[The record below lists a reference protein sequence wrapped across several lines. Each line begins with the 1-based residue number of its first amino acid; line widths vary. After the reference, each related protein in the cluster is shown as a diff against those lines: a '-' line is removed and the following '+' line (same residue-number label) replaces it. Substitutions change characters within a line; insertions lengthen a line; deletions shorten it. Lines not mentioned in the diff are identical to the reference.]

1 MNLQEL
7 KREIPYKY
15 KPQAIKFGKATM
27 VAYVDARDVQD
38 LLDEVVGPEN
48 WAVEYKVINDNMFAG
63 LSIKTTQKVKN
74 IVDGKHEEYESTEW
88 VTKWDCGTESNVEKE
103 KGEASDAFKR
113 AAVQWGVG
121 RFLYRLG
128 IVELKTAMYKDK
140 EKPATD
146 DGKILWNNEE
156 ISEYIRNRKES
167 KEKPKPKAGLTLNE
181 GLNPQQKY
189 ATPAKEP
196 TYSKG
201 ASSEDTMKKV
211 AALDKGG
218 VKGKD
223 CIKKYL
229 GDFNKAKGTTYKLS
243 DLTTDDKLIAIV
255 DFINNIP
262 PVV

>member
-1 MNLQEL
+1 MNLQDL
-7 KREIPYKY
+7 KKEVPYKY
-15 KPQAIKFGKATM
+15 KPQSVKYGKATM
-27 VAYVDARDVQD
+27 VAYIDARDVQD
-38 LLDEVVGPEN
+38 LLDDVVGPEN
-48 WAVEYKVINDNMFAG
+48 WATDYRVINENMFCG
-63 LSIKTTQKVKN
+63 IGV
-74 IVDGKHEEYESTEW
+74 STEKGW
-88 VTKWDCGTESNVEKE
+88 VWKWDCGVESNVEQE

-113 AAVQWGVG
+113 AAVQWGIG

-146 DGKILWNNEE
+146 DGKILWTNDE

-167 KEKPKPKAGLTLNE
+167 KGPTPINLRTAPTA
-181 GLNPQQKY
+181 PAKY

-196 TYSKG
+196 TYSKS

-229 GDFNKAKGTTYKLS
+229 SDFNKAKGTTYKLS
-243 DLTTDDKLIAIV
+243 DLTTDDKLIALV

>member
-1 MNLQEL
+1 MGVSPEKLVGL
-7 KREIPYKY
+7 RKEIPYKY
-15 KPQAIKFGKATM
+15 KPQSVKYGKATM
-27 VAYVDARDVQD
+27 VSYIDARDVQD

-48 WAVEYKVINDNMFAG
+48 WCTDFNVINENLFARIG
-63 LSIKTTQKVKN
+63 IKVN
-74 IVDGKHEEYESTEW
+74 DEW
-88 VTKWDCGTESNVEKE
+88 VFKTDCGVESNVEVE

-113 AAVQWGVG
+113 AAVQWGIG

-146 DGKILWNNEE
+146 DGKILWTNDE

-167 KEKPKPKAGLTLNE
+167 KGPTPINLRTTTPAS
-181 GLNPQQKY
+181 PAKY

-196 TYSKG
+196 TYSKNT
-201 ASSEDTMKKV
+201 SSEDTMKKV

-223 CIKKYL
+223 CIKRYL
-229 GDFNKAKGTTYKLS
+229 ADFNKAKGTSYKLS
-243 DLTTDDKLIAIV
+243 DLTTDDKLVAIV

-262 PVV
+262 PAV

>member
-1 MNLQEL
+1 MNLQDL
-7 KREIPYKY
+7 KKEVPYKY
-15 KPQAIKFGKATM
+15 KPQSIKFGKATM
-27 VAYVDARDVQD
+27 VAYIDARDVQD

-48 WAVEYKVINDNMFAG
+48 WQTDFKVINENLYAG
-63 LSIKTTQKVKN
+63 IGIRTPRVDTTKEKDSTTEN
-74 IVDGKHEEYESTEW
+74 TWYEWTW
-88 VTKWDCGTESNVEKE
+88 KWDCGVESNVEVE

-113 AAVQWGVG
+113 AAVQWGIG

-146 DGKILWNNEE
+146 DGKILWTNDE

-167 KEKPKPKAGLTLNE
+167 KGPTPINLRTVTPAA
-181 GLNPQQKY
+181 PAKY
-189 ATPAKEP
+189 ATPTKEP
-196 TYSKG
+196 TYSKNT
-201 ASSEDTMKKV
+201 SSEDTMKKV

-229 GDFNKAKGTTYKLS
+229 ADFNKAKGTSYKLS

-262 PVV
+262 PAV